1 MLVLTVA
8 MYAIL
13 ARLLIILPVL
23 GSVFQAQQT
32 PAVLMT
38 QPVQGESVRGVV
50 QVMGSAVGEGF
61 SSYDLVYSFENSE
74 TPNWFSIT
82 SANQTVENGVLGHWD
97 TTTITDGDYSLKL
110 VVHWQDG
117 SQQEVILQHI
127 LVRNYTASAD
137 TSSDGTPRVEITPES
152 SRQAEGG
159 LLQASTSSNPA
170 SLTIEEL
177 RKTIYLGAGFGVG
190 LILLVGVYVLAR
202 HLSRR

>member
-32 PAVLMT
+32 PGVLMT

-74 TPNWFSIT
+74 AT
-82 SANQTVENGVLGHWD
+82 
-97 TTTITDGDYSLKL
+97 
-110 VVHWQDG
+110 
-117 SQQEVILQHI
+117 
-127 LVRNYTASAD
+127 
-137 TSSDGTPRVEITPES
+137 GTPRPSQMGIIH
-152 SRQAEGG
+152 
-159 LLQASTSSNPA
+159 SNWWFTGRMEA
-170 SLTIEEL
+170 
-177 RKTIYLGAGFGVG
+177 
-190 LILLVGVYVLAR
+190 
-202 HLSRR
+202 SRR